1 MFKHDTRVY
10 QLFTV
15 CSWFNACLQ
24 AVSTCFSHR
33 ADLLPLSVQFCLL
46 IGLFEAPSLSAFRH
60 LDAVL
65 EGSPAGTN
73 FIINPL
79 YSTLWYAQ
87 SHFFF

>member
-1 MFKHDTRVY
+1 MPVY
-10 QLFTV
+10 RLFQHKE
-15 CSWFNACLQ
+15 L
-24 AVSTCFSHR
+24 STCSSHR

-87 SHFFF
+87 INNHFVFELSACPGS